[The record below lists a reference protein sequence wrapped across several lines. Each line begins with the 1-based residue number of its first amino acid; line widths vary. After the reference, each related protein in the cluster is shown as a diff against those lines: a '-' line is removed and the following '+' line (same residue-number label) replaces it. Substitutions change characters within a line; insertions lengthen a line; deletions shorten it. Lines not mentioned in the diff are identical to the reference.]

1 MSKSFSAYDVTGF
14 LDSSIGSYLSE
25 IEAYAIDMAN
35 AEDAEERANLLK
47 DIQYIIEQ
55 CNNVL
60 R

>member
-1 MSKSFSAYDVTGF
+1 MSKSFHACDVTGF

-35 AEDAEERANLLK
+35 TEDAEERASILG
-47 DIQYIIEQ
+47 DIQYIVEQ